1 MNASQQ
7 VELGKLFFEDGI
19 PGFSH
24 LQFFQLMQEEESP
37 FFLIQSIEEEDI
49 GFWVVNPFPFFP
61 EYQFTLSDVS
71 KEALHLN
78 EESPVA
84 VFSIVTI
91 RGNNQAT
98 VNLKAPIVIN
108 LTNRMGK
115 QIILPEDTYPIRQ
128 PLFAQ
133 QAADQE

>member
-24 LQFFQLMQEEESP
+24 LQFFQLLQEEESP
-37 FFLIQSIEEEDI
+37 FFLIQSIEENDV
-49 GFWVVNPFPFFP
+49 GFWVLNPFSFFP
-61 EYQFTLSDVS
+61 DYQFTLPETS
-71 KEALHLN
+71 KTALRLD
-78 EESPVA
+78 EETPVA

-91 RGNNQAT
+91 RGNDQAT

-108 LTNRMGK
+108 LANRMGR
-115 QIILPEDTYPIRQ
+115 QIILQEDSYPIRQ

-133 QAADQE
+133 QAAGTE

>member
-1 MNASQQ
+1 MNASQR
-7 VELGKLFFEDGI
+7 VELGKLFFEEGL

-24 LQFFQLMQEEESP
+24 LQFFQLVQEEESP
-37 FFLIQSIEEEDI
+37 FFLIQSTEVKDI
-49 GFWVVNPFPFFP
+49 GFWVINPFSFFP

-71 KEALHLN
+71 KEALHLS

-91 RGNNQAT
+91 RDNTQAT

-115 QIILPEDTYPIRQ
+115 QIILQEDTYPIRQ
-128 PLFAQ
+128 PLFGQ

>member
-37 FFLIQSIEEEDI
+37 FFLIQSTEEKDI
-49 GFWVVNPFPFFP
+49 GFWVVNPFSFFP

-71 KEALHLN
+71 KEALHLS
-78 EESPVA
+78 EESPIA

-91 RGNNQAT
+91 RDNNQAT

-108 LTNRMGK
+108 LTNRMGR
-115 QIILPEDTYPIRQ
+115 QVILPEDTYPIRQ
-128 PLFAQ
+128 PLFVQ
-133 QAADQE
+133 QASDQE

>member
-1 MNASQQ
+1 MNASQK

-37 FFLIQSIEEEDI
+37 LFQIQSIEEQEV
-49 GFWVVNPFPFFP
+49 GFWVVDPFSFFP
-61 EYQFTLSDVS
+61 DYAFTLPDAS
-71 KEALHLN
+71 KEALRLGD
-78 EESPVA
+78 ETQAA

-91 RGNNQAT
+91 RSEDEIT
-98 VNLKAPIVIN
+98 VNLKAPIVVN
-108 LTNRMGK
+108 LSNRMAK
-115 QIILPEDTYPIRQ
+115 QVILPEDTYPIRQ

-133 QAADQE
+133 QAADRK

>member
-1 MNASQQ
+1 MNASQR
-7 VELGKLFFEDGI
+7 VELGKLFFEEGLL
-19 PGFSH
+19 GFSH
-24 LQFFQLMQEEESP
+24 LQFFQLVQEEESP
-37 FFLIQSIEEEDI
+37 FFLIQSTEVKDI
-49 GFWVVNPFPFFP
+49 GFWVINPFSFFP

-71 KEALHLN
+71 KEALHLS

-91 RGNNQAT
+91 RDNTQAT

-115 QIILPEDTYPIRQ
+115 QIILQEDTYPIRQ
-128 PLFAQ
+128 PLFGQ

>member
-24 LQFFQLMQEEESP
+24 LQFFQLIQEEEIP
-37 FFLIQSIEEEDI
+37 FFLIQSTEEKDI
-49 GFWVVNPFPFFP
+49 GFWVVNPFSFFP
-61 EYQFTLSDVS
+61 DYQFTLPEVS
-71 KEALHLN
+71 KEALRM
-78 EESPVA
+78 EAESPVA

-98 VNLKAPIVIN
+98 VNLKAPIVLN
-108 LTNRMGK
+108 LANRMGK
-115 QIILPEDTYPIRQ
+115 QVILQEESYPIRQ
-128 PLFAQ
+128 PLFSQ
-133 QAADQE
+133 QAADTE

>member
-37 FFLIQSIEEEDI
+37 FFILQSTEEPDV
-49 GFWVVNPFPFFP
+49 GFWVVNPFSFFQN
-61 EYQFTLSDVS
+61 YVFTLPDVS
-71 KEALHLN
+71 KEALRLT
-78 EESPVA
+78 EEMPVA
-84 VFSIVTI
+84 VLAIVTI
-91 RGNNQAT
+91 RSRDEVT

-108 LTNRMGK
+108 LSNRMAK
-115 QIILPEDTYPIRQ
+115 QVILQDEMYSIRQ

-133 QAADQE
+133 QAAGSK

>member
-37 FFLIQSIEEEDI
+37 FFLIQSTEEPGV
-49 GFWVVNPFPFFP
+49 GFWSIDPFSFFS
-61 EYQFTLSDVS
+61 EYKFELSEVA
-71 KEALHLN
+71 KEALRVEDQSQL
-78 EESPVA
+78 A

-98 VNLKAPIVIN
+98 VNLKAPIVVN
-108 LTNRMGK
+108 LANRMGR
-115 QIILPEDTYPIRQ
+115 QVILQNDTYSIRQ
-128 PLFAQ
+128 PLFEQ
-133 QAADQE
+133 QAVDQK